1 MIKKLEDDMKNFDKS
16 VPFDPGYSKI
26 SFSFSQ
32 HISNITHTYNK
43 LRASH
48 QKKFLLAQI
57 ESPILDLIEKSAAFY
72 LGCML
77 WGAFIHYRFKHAPNI
92 IEGNNTIGL
101 SKHALQELDCAAEA
115 KLILEYIQNFDRD
128 CKYLLNRP
136 CKISPFIKEILNNYI
151 EFAKLNNNFIKIK
164 KTNEIKLPQ
173 DLSHFSDYKNDQLDS
188 LCDKIYS
195 IIDSGKIES
204 LLKLGFYKI

>member
-1 MIKKLEDDMKNFDKS
+1 MKNFDKA

-32 HISNITHTYNK
+32 HIAHLTSTYNQ

-48 QKKFLLAQI
+48 QKKFLLTQI
-57 ESPILDLIEKSAAFY
+57 ESSILDLIEKSAAFY

-77 WGAFIHYRFKHAPNI
+77 WGAFIHYRFKHAPI
-92 IEGNNTIGL
+92 IIVGNNTIGL
-101 SKHALQELDCAAEA
+101 SSQELKELDCAAEA
-115 KLILEYIQNFDRD
+115 KFILEYIQNFDRD
-128 CKYLLNRP
+128 CKYLLKRP
-136 CKISPFIKEILNNYI
+136 CKVSPFIKEILTNYI
-151 EFAKLNNNFIKIK
+151 EFAKLNNNFINIK
-164 KTNEIKLPQ
+164 KTDKIKLPQ
-173 DLSHFSDYKNDQLDS
+173 ALSHFDDYKNDQLDS

-204 LLKLGFYKI
+204 LLEIGFYKI

>member
-1 MIKKLEDDMKNFDKS
+1 MKHFDKI

-32 HISNITHTYNK
+32 NISHLTHTYNK

-48 QKKFLLAQI
+48 QKKFLLTQI
-57 ESPILDLIEKSAAFY
+57 ESSILDLIEKSAAFY

-77 WGAFIHYRFKHAPNI
+77 WGAFLLYRFKHAPMK

-101 SKHALQELDCAAEA
+101 SHAELQDLDCAAEA
-115 KLILEYIQNFDRD
+115 KFILQYIENFDRD
-128 CKYLLNRP
+128 CKYLLKRP
-136 CKISPFIKEILNNYI
+136 CKVSPFLKEILNNYI

-164 KTNEIKLPQ
+164 KTDEIKLPQ
-173 DLSHFSDYKNDQLDS
+173 NLSHFDDYKNDQLDS
-188 LCDKIYS
+188 LCEKIYS

-204 LLKLGFYKI
+204 LLELGFYKI